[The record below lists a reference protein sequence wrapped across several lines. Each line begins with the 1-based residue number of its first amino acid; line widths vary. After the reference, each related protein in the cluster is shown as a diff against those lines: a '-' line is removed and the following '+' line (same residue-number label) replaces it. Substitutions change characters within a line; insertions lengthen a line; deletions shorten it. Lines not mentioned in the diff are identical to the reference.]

1 MSVWERVV
9 RGTRD
14 DAAGVVEEEA
24 AAAAED
30 ELRRV
35 DRRAD
40 RLPSLQEASAAAA
53 AAAVAAVAGG
63 APVEAPVEAPD
74 EEAAPGAA
82 VVAASPEGIG
92 TVAAAA
98 SAPAPAA
105 ASLSF
110 GSSALQ
116 LGQALCFSS
125 HLRMPGQQSS
135 PSGGLLRLPEDDDGD
150 ELSPR
155 WNQCLQPGSCVT
167 TWPSLKSSRQ
177 MVHVRSEPGAKQ
189 SEMHVRCS
197 RAAAIRVGFARPV
210 SPSSFASS
218 SSAVFNASTNSD
230 FSIKPAYFTPCKVR
244 RRLISDI
251 FKLSIG
257 SFNAFFL
264 TKEGEEEDDDR
275 EEELPLP
282 LGRSTSPSGSKK
294 KCGNWSIVALAVE
307 LSVG

>member
-1 MSVWERVV
+1 VFVPERVV

-14 DAAGVVEEEA
+14 DAAGVVEEETA
-24 AAAAED
+24 AAAADD

-35 DRRAD
+35 DRRAG

-53 AAAVAAVAGG
+53 AAAVAAAAGG
-63 APVEAPVEAPD
+63 APVEAPD
-74 EEAAPGAA
+74 EEAALGAA
-82 VVAASPEGIG
+82 AVAASPEGVG
-92 TVAAAA
+92 TGAAAA

-116 LGQALCFSS
+116 FGQALCFSS
-125 HLRMPGQQSS
+125 HLRMPGQQLS
-135 PSGGLLRLPEDDDGD
+135 PSGGLFWLPENDDGGD

-210 SPSSFASS
+210 
-218 SSAVFNASTNSD
+218 
-230 FSIKPAYFTPCKVR
+230 
-244 RRLISDI
+244 
-251 FKLSIG
+251 
-257 SFNAFFL
+257 
-264 TKEGEEEDDDR
+264 
-275 EEELPLP
+275 
-282 LGRSTSPSGSKK
+282 
-294 KCGNWSIVALAVE
+294 
-307 LSVG
+307 